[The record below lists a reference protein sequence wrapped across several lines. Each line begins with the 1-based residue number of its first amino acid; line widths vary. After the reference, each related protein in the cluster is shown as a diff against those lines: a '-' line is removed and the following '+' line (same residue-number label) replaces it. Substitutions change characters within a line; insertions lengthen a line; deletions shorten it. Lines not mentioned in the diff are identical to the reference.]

1 MKKKAIREMVAVTQL
16 GKTLL
21 EFDKLGVQYELV
33 RDGKLVTLSFS
44 VEADFKD
51 LAKFARFCKPQEA
64 PPADADADDEEG
76 EAIHDEGSNCRGCRR
91 F

>member
-64 PPADADADDEEG
+64 PPADADDEEE